1 MKREN
6 RLFSFLSIHERRGG
20 IRVER
25 CASPAALRLINFFPN
40 LAELKWGN
48 TVKTEWAD
56 SNGCSS
62 TIVPT
67 PLIPIHF
74 SNDPL
79 PLLSTPSMVERAQWA
94 TSGSDERTFV
104 ALKRGGARDAA
115 RHWPCRSPTAS
126 LAHSLSL
133 IVLAWFLRLLCE
145 PLFFKFSPAR
155 TAARP
160 TPRHI
165 AMKRKEWKNTRV
177 RNEALW
183 GSFFFFF
190 GEGGRWF
197 F

>member
-1 MKREN
+1 MWKERLDCS
-6 RLFSFLSIHERRGG
+6 LFSPSTRERGGGG

-56 SNGCSS
+56 SNGCSP

-67 PLIPIHF
+67 PLIPIHL

-94 TSGSDERTFV
+94 TSGSDERTFA

-145 PLFFKFSPAR
+145 PLFSNF
-155 TAARP
+155 RP
-160 TPRHI
+160 RAQLLASRLDILLWSEKNGKIRACET
-165 AMKRKEWKNTRV
+165 KR
-177 RNEALW
+177 
-183 GSFFFFF
+183 SF
-190 GEGGRWF
+190 GEGGWRF